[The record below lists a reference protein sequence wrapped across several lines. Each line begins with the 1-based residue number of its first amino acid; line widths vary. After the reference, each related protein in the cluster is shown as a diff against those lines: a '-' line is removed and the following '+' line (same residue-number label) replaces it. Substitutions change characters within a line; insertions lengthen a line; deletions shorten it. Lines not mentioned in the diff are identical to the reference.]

1 MKKFIFI
8 IALGLAMS
16 ASAQIYK
23 TSTGKIK
30 FFSKTTA
37 ENIDATSSQVVAAVN
52 SATGAVE
59 FMVSINSFQ
68 FQKALMQKHFQENYM
83 ETGKYPKS
91 TFKGTIQS
99 NSSVK
104 YGTAG
109 TYSVTVKGK
118 LTMHGVTKDVTIT
131 GSVVVTADKVTLKAD
146 FNVNLDDYKIKVPA
160 ENASQVAKTIK
171 ITVDCGLPKK

>member
-1 MKKFIFI
+1 MKKFILCAFFLPI
-8 IALGLAMS
+8 LGL
-16 ASAQIYK
+16 SAQVYK

-37 ENIDATSSQVVAAVN
+37 ENIDATSSQVVAAVA
-52 SATGAVE
+52 STTGVVE
-59 FMVSINSFQ
+59 FMVSVNSFQ

-83 ETGKYPKS
+83 ETSKYPKS
-91 TFKGTIQS
+91 SFKGTIQN
-99 NSSVK
+99 NSAVK

-118 LTMHGVTKDVTIT
+118 LTMHGVTKDVMVT

-171 ITVDCGLPKK
+171 VTVDCPLTKK